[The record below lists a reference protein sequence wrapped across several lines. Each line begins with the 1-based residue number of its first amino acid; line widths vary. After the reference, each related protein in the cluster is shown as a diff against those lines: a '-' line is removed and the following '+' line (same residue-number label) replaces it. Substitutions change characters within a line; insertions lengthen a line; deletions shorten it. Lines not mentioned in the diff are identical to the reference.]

1 MRHVLTHERGR
12 KICLYDKLVM
22 TQRIRVCIVQ
32 DTKPAGAF
40 RMQSSKKKLAQECHC
55 GVIYVNL
62 MNKSNRYRNINSH
75 KLTRWYELHM
85 INKSVVAKS
94 NEDLYPK
101 SREAMADKSVSP

>member
-94 NEDLYPK
+94 K
-101 SREAMADKSVSP
+101 S